1 MLAGSSPARG
11 FILIVFYSQ
20 LQQLAFYFA
29 PKKGGDRLKQ
39 TKNAGLVSCGL
50 EEYLIN
56 KLDRETSKK
65 KHKKFESEV
74 LKEKQLM
81 DKLMAK

>member
-1 MLAGSSPARG
+1 M
-11 FILIVFYSQ
+11 
-20 LQQLAFYFA
+20 
-29 PKKGGDRLKQ
+29 KQ
-39 TKNAGLVSCGL
+39 TKDAGLVSCGL

-65 KHKKFESEV
+65 KYKKFESEV

-81 DKLMAK
+81 DKIMAK

>member
-1 MLAGSSPARG
+1 MLAGSSPARV
-11 FILIVFYSQ
+11 FILIIFYSQ

-39 TKNAGLVSCGL
+39 TKDAGLVSCGL

-56 KLDRETSKK
+56 KINAD
-65 KHKKFESEV
+65 V
-74 LKEKQLM
+74 EKM
-81 DKLMAK
+81 HTEKSNRGEKVK

>member
-1 MLAGSSPARG
+1 MKTFRSQLNGWL
-11 FILIVFYSQ
+11 FILSRYQ
-20 LQQLAFYFA
+20 M
-29 PKKGGDRLKQ
+29 KQ

-56 KLDRETSKK
+56 KINNDLSKK

-74 LKEKQLM
+74 LKEKKIM
-81 DKLMAK
+81 DKLMIK

>member
-1 MLAGSSPARG
+1 M
-11 FILIVFYSQ
+11 
-20 LQQLAFYFA
+20 
-29 PKKGGDRLKQ
+29 KQ
-39 TKNAGLVSCGL
+39 TKDAGLVSCSL

-74 LKEKQLM
+74 LKERKP
-81 DKLMAK
+81 KHESSKRKH

>member
-1 MLAGSSPARG
+1 M
-11 FILIVFYSQ
+11 
-20 LQQLAFYFA
+20 
-29 PKKGGDRLKQ
+29 KQ
-39 TKNAGLVSCGL
+39 TKDAGLVSCGL

-56 KLDRETSKK
+56 KLDRATSKK

>member
-1 MLAGSSPARG
+1 M
-11 FILIVFYSQ
+11 
-20 LQQLAFYFA
+20 
-29 PKKGGDRLKQ
+29 KQ
-39 TKNAGLVSCGL
+39 TKDAGLVSCSL